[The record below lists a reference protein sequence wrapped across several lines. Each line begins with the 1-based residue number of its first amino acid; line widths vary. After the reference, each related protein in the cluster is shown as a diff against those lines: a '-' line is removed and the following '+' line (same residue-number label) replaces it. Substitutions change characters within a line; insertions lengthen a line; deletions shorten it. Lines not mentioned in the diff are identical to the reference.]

1 MSVCHASSIAVH
13 NGVVMSR
20 SLCSSDSCP
29 SWVSTDWRTGRTS
42 SRTGTWSM
50 DTCQR
55 MLGTDWPGEPS
66 AASGRPRP
74 STICEY
80 LGILCASWDFSARTY
95 NNLLQQQPLMTG
107 KAPSLRCAVPEK
119 LTLECTLSLLLLL
132 IIGSHCIV
140 AGLLSSHSIISVADF
155 FIPLSIRMGSFHA
168 EPPPPKQRIER
179 QRKAPSKE
187 AKRIMPTQV
196 ANLTIPWLQSV
207 RISRGD
213 TIPLVNLQP
222 PSQSG

>member
-140 AGLLSSHSIISVADF
+140 AGLLSSHSSHFCRWLFHPSFNQDGFISCRAASTKTEDRTATKGTKQGSQADNAH
-155 FIPLSIRMGSFHA
+155 PGS
-168 EPPPPKQRIER
+168 
-179 QRKAPSKE
+179 
-187 AKRIMPTQV
+187 
-196 ANLTIPWLQSV
+196 
-207 RISRGD
+207 
-213 TIPLVNLQP
+213 
-222 PSQSG
+222 